1 MLQQLLLWVLIFS
14 CNISIVQ
21 AKEKNSVAAEQ
32 ASHKD
37 ALFDSIINIEA
48 VTIATDRLKQLGIGN
63 HTETLDSAS
72 STIFQSGTLTDV
84 LNHESAIF
92 IRSYGLGS
100 LGTISIRGAS
110 STQTAMLWNGF
121 NIQSP
126 MNALYDAS
134 LLPVFFLDEVQVQ
147 HGSSGALFGSGA
159 IGGSIHLNN
168 KTVFNNGWQVK
179 YVANYGSFNT
189 LLQGASVGFSNK
201 KWMVQTKAFYKQA
214 ENNFRFK
221 NIAEFGS
228 PMQRQENAALQQ
240 WGILHEQSFNLLNE
254 NTFAKKNLLQFK
266 FLHQKNERDIPP
278 SMTMNTSEAQQ
289 ADAIVRATASW
300 DYAIKKWET
309 TLRSAYFNE
318 QINFVDP
325 ASNLDEHYTAH
336 TAIIESEHKI
346 YLHKRHLLHG
356 GINYTFHRAI
366 TKNYL
371 GNNPAQNRAAVFASY
386 RYTSGNN
393 KLMAVASIRKE
404 VINNQRVP
412 FTPSIAS
419 EYQVLK
425 FLRLKTNVSRSFRVP
440 SFNDWYWTQG
450 GNPNLKSETGWG
462 GEAGLVFSKQKNYW
476 HFESEQTFFMNTIS
490 ERIIWLPNDIGIW
503 TPENVARVNST
514 GWESSLK
521 MQYAKNNFSTSFSI
535 KYALVNAVN
544 GNDIPNKNEAGK
556 QLIYIPKHKAVAQI
570 VVAYKKTL
578 LQYNHQLNGEM
589 FYTADNSKSLPLY
602 HMGNVVLS
610 HQFVFKQ
617 MTLQVFGKANNLWG
631 EAYQV
636 IVWRPMPL
644 QNFEVGIQFNFNH
657 KTNVK

>member
-1 MLQQLLLWVLIFS
+1 MLQLLLFWVLFFS
-14 CNISIVQ
+14 CNIFFVV
-21 AKEKNSVAAEQ
+21 AEEKNVVAANPLSDDDT
-32 ASHKD
+32 AV
-37 ALFDSIINIEA
+37 FDSIINIEA
-48 VTIATDRLKQLGIGN
+48 VTIASNKLKQLGIGN
-63 HTETLDSAS
+63 HTETLDS
-72 STIFQSGTLTDV
+72 TTHIIFQCGTLTDV
-84 LNHESAIF
+84 LNNESTAF

-100 LGTISIRGAS
+100 LGTVSIRGAS

-134 LLPVFFLDEVQVQ
+134 LLPIFFLDEVQVQ

-159 IGGSIHLNN
+159 VGGSIHLNN
-168 KTVFNNGWQVK
+168 KTVFDNGWQVK
-179 YVANYGSFNT
+179 YAANYGSFNT
-189 LLQGASVGFSNK
+189 LMQAASIGFSSK

-228 PMQRQENAALQQ
+228 PMERQENAALQQ
-240 WGILHEQSFNLLNE
+240 WGILHEQAFNLLHKNAS
-254 NTFAKKNLLQFK
+254 AKKNLLQFK
-266 FLHQKNERDIPP
+266 ILHQKSDRDIPP

-325 ASNLDEHYTAH
+325 ASNLDEHYTAQ
-336 TAIIESEHKI
+336 TAIVESEHKI

-356 GINYTFHRAI
+356 GINYTFHTA
-366 TKNYL
+366 TTENYT
-371 GNNPAQNRAAVFASY
+371 GNNPSQNRGAVFASY

-412 FTPSIAS
+412 FTPSVAS

-425 FLRLKTNVSRSFRVP
+425 FFRLKTNVSRSFRVP

-462 GEAGLVFSKQKNYW
+462 GEAGVVFSKQKNYW
-476 HFESEQTFFMNTIS
+476 HVESEQTFFTNSIS
-490 ERIIWLPNDIGIW
+490 ERIIWLPNEIGIW
-503 TPENVARVNST
+503 TPENVARVNSI

-521 MQYAKNNFSTSFSI
+521 MQYAKNNFSSSFSI
-535 KYALVNAVN
+535 KYSLVNAMN
-544 GNDIPNKNEAGK
+544 SNDIPDKNEAGK
-556 QLIYIPKHKAVAQI
+556 QLIYIPKHKAVAQLF
-570 VVAYKKTL
+570 VAYKKTS

-589 FYTADNSKSLPLY
+589 FYTADNSKVLPLY
-602 HMGNVVLS
+602 HTGNIVLS

-617 MTLQVFGKANNLWG
+617 ITLQVFGKANNIWG

-636 IVWRPMPL
+636 IVWRPTPL
-644 QNFEVGIQFNFNH
+644 QNLEVGIQFNLNQ
-657 KTNVK
+657 KSKS